1 MKLHFE
7 PNLDYQHTAIESVCD
22 LFRGQETCRT
32 EFTVTRDATAAQYT
46 LAFHESDLGIG
57 NRLHLLPDEILAN
70 LSDIQI
76 RNGLRPS
83 ASLASGDFTV
93 EMETGTGKTYVYLRS
108 IFELNRRYGFT
119 KFVIVVPSVAIKEGV
134 YKTLQIT
141 EEHFRSLYANVPF
154 EYFLYDSSKL
164 GQVRNFAT
172 SPQIQIMVV
181 TVGAINKKDVNNL
194 YKDTEKTGGEKPIDL
209 IKATRPILIV
219 DEPQSVDG
227 GLEGQGKRAL
237 GEMKPLCTL
246 RYSAKDTL
254 DKLFAE
260 DANYQFPLG
269 QLSLNKSIAVKVNG
283 DRFFSKHIAIVGSTG
298 SGKSCT
304 VARILHDVVGIAVN
318 KNNNLGKQNNSHVV
332 IFDIHDEYSA
342 AFALPK
348 DEAFT
353 LNRLDIDTLSL
364 PYWLMNSEEL
374 ESMFIESNEEN
385 SHNQVSQFKLAVI
398 LNKER
403 HNPTIKDMTYDTP
416 VYFSIEEVYRYI
428 ENMNREII
436 GRLDGENRPKLA
448 DGTLV
453 DDRKNHYFEKLC
465 TFVPQSTANATKA
478 TNGPFNGEFNR
489 FTSRLQTKLAD
500 KRLRFLLH
508 PSKAAGIP
516 FLTGDF
522 EEIMKQFLGYLN
534 KANITIVD
542 LSGIPFEVLSIT
554 VSLVSR
560 LIFDFCFHYSKMR
573 HEIDALNDVPVMIV
587 CEEAHNYIPQR
598 DDAAYRSS
606 RKSLERVAK
615 EGRKY
620 GLSLMVVSQRPSE
633 VSETIFA
640 QCNNF
645 LALRLTNNA
654 DQNYVRRLFPDN
666 SNGITDI
673 LPNLAPGECVVVG
686 DAVLLPAVV
695 QMPLPNPEPHSQS
708 VRVHQEWK
716 EQWRDVTFADV
727 IGRWRKE

>member
-1 MKLHFE
+1 MSVNRIGQVLSSAPEAIIVVVDELKVFE
-7 PNLDYQHTAIESVCD
+7 EHKGSLQVGRYLQI
-22 LFRGQETCRT
+22 
-32 EFTVTRDATAAQYT
+32 AQ
-46 LAFHESDLGIG
+46 G
-57 NRLHLLPDEILAN
+57 NN
-70 LSDIQI
+70 
-76 RNGLRPS
+76 
-83 ASLASGDFTV
+83 DFTV
-93 EMETGTGKTYVYLRS
+93 ATIRNVKGTCGEDKLCTPAWQFHIECQAVGTLVGGKT
-108 IFELNRRYGFT
+108 FERASLLLPVPTEPAFT
-119 KFVIVVPSVAIKEGV
+119 A
-134 YKTLQIT
+134 
-141 EEHFRSLYANVPF
+141 
-154 EYFLYDSSKL
+154 
-164 GQVRNFAT
+164 
-172 SPQIQIMVV
+172 
-181 TVGAINKKDVNNL
+181 
-194 YKDTEKTGGEKPIDL
+194 
-209 IKATRPILIV
+209 
-219 DEPQSVDG
+219 DE
-227 GLEGQGKRAL
+227 
-237 GEMKPLCTL
+237 
-246 RYSAKDTL
+246 DTL
-254 DKLFAE
+254 YKLFAE
-260 DANYQFPLG
+260 DADYQFPLG
-269 QLSLNKSIAVKVNG
+269 QLSLNKSIALKVNG

-304 VARILHDVVGIAVN
+304 VARILQDVVGIAAQ
-318 KNNNLGKQNNSHVV
+318 KNDNLGKQNNSHIV
-332 IFDIHDEYSA
+332 IFDIHDEYTA
-342 AFALPK
+342 AFALHE
-348 DEAFT
+348 DEKFT
-353 LNRLDIDTLSL
+353 LNRLDIDSLCL

-385 SHNQVSQFKLAVI
+385 SHNQVSQFKQAVI
-398 LNKER
+398 MNKER
-403 HNPTIKDMTYDTP
+403 HNTTIKEMTYDTP

-436 GRLDGENRPKLA
+436 GRLDGENRPKLS
-448 DGTLV
+448 DNTLV
-453 DDRKNHYFEKLC
+453 NDRKDYYFDKLH

-489 FTSRLQTKLAD
+489 FTSRLETKLAD

-508 PSKAAGIP
+508 PSKADNKP
-516 FLTGDF
+516 FETGDF
-522 EEIMKQFLGYLN
+522 EQIMKQFLGYLN
-534 KANITIVD
+534 KANVTIVD

-560 LIFDFCFHYSKMR
+560 LIFDFCFHYSKLR
-573 HEIDALNDVPVMIV
+573 HETGALNDVPVMIV

-606 RKSLERVAK
+606 RKSIERVAK

-686 DAVLLPAVV
+686 DAVLLPAVM
-695 QMPLPNPEPHSQS
+695 QMPLPSPEPHSQS

-716 EQWRDVTFADV
+716 RLWQEVTFADV

>member
-1 MKLHFE
+1 MSTNRIGQVLSCAPEAIVVLVDGLKVFE
-7 PNLDYQHTAIESVCD
+7 ENKTSLQVGRYLRI
-22 LFRGQETCRT
+22 
-32 EFTVTRDATAAQYT
+32 AQ
-46 LAFHESDLGIG
+46 G
-57 NRLHLLPDEILAN
+57 NN
-70 LSDIQI
+70 
-76 RNGLRPS
+76 
-83 ASLASGDFTV
+83 DFTV
-93 EMETGTGKTYVYLRS
+93 ATIRNVRGASAQDKDGNPVWQFNIECQAVGTLVGGKT
-108 IFELNRRYGFT
+108 FERASVLLP
-119 KFVIVVPSVAIKEGV
+119 VP
-134 YKTLQIT
+134 T
-141 EEHFRSLYANVPF
+141 EPA
-154 EYFLYDSSKL
+154 
-164 GQVRNFAT
+164 FA
-172 SPQIQIMVV
+172 
-181 TVGAINKKDVNNL
+181 AD
-194 YKDTEKTGGEKPIDL
+194 
-209 IKATRPILIV
+209 
-219 DEPQSVDG
+219 
-227 GLEGQGKRAL
+227 
-237 GEMKPLCTL
+237 
-246 RYSAKDTL
+246 KDTL
-254 DKLFAE
+254 EKLFAE

-269 QLSLNKSIAVKVNG
+269 QLSLNKSVALKVNG

-298 SGKSCT
+298 SGKSCA
-304 VARILHDVVGIAVN
+304 VARILHDVVGIAGQRNDNV
-318 KNNNLGKQNNSHVV
+318 GKQNNSHIV

-348 DEAFT
+348 DQSFT
-353 LNRLDIDTLSL
+353 LNRLDIDSLCL

-403 HNPTIKDMTYDTP
+403 HNPTIKEMTYDTP
-416 VYFSIEEVYRYI
+416 VYFSIQEVYHYI

-448 DGTLV
+448 DNTLV
-453 DDRKNHYFEKLC
+453 DDRKAHYFDKLC
-465 TFVPQSTANATKA
+465 AFVPQSTANATKA

-489 FTSRLQTKLAD
+489 FVSRLETKLAD
-500 KRLRFLLH
+500 KRLRFLLTR
-508 PSKAAGIP
+508 SKPDGNP
-516 FLTGDF
+516 FKTGDF
-522 EEIMKQFLGYLN
+522 EDIMKQFLGYLN
-534 KANITIVD
+534 KANVTIVD

-560 LIFDFCFHYSKMR
+560 LIFDFCFHYSKLR
-573 HEIDALNDVPVMIV
+573 HEQDALNDVPVMII

-606 RKSLERVAK
+606 RKSLERIAK

-645 LALRLTNNA
+645 LALRLTNHA
-654 DQNYVRRLFPDN
+654 DQNYVKRLFPDN
-666 SNGITDI
+666 TNGITDI

-708 VRVHQEWK
+708 VLVHQEWK
-716 EQWRDVTFADV
+716 QLWKDVTFSDV
-727 IGRWRKE
+727 ISRWRKE

>member
-1 MKLHFE
+1 MSTSKIGQVLSCAPESIVVAVDDLKIFE
-7 PNLDYQHTAIESVCD
+7 EHKGNLQVGRYLRI
-22 LFRGQETCRT
+22 
-32 EFTVTRDATAAQYT
+32 AQ
-46 LAFHESDLGIG
+46 G
-57 NRLHLLPDEILAN
+57 NN
-70 LSDIQI
+70 
-76 RNGLRPS
+76 
-83 ASLASGDFTV
+83 DFTV
-93 EMETGTGKTYVYLRS
+93 AVIRNIKGVSAQDKDDNPVWQFQIECQAIGTLVGGTT
-108 IFELNRRYGFT
+108 FERASVLLP
-119 KFVIVVPSVAIKEGV
+119 VP
-134 YKTLQIT
+134 T
-141 EEHFRSLYANVPF
+141 EPA
-154 EYFLYDSSKL
+154 
-164 GQVRNFAT
+164 FA
-172 SPQIQIMVV
+172 
-181 TVGAINKKDVNNL
+181 AD
-194 YKDTEKTGGEKPIDL
+194 
-209 IKATRPILIV
+209 
-219 DEPQSVDG
+219 
-227 GLEGQGKRAL
+227 
-237 GEMKPLCTL
+237 
-246 RYSAKDTL
+246 KDTL
-254 DKLFAE
+254 DKLFVE
-260 DANYQFPLG
+260 NSKYQFPLG
-269 QLSLNKSIAVKVNG
+269 QLSLNKTISVKVNG

-298 SGKSCT
+298 SGKSYT
-304 VARILHDVVGIAVN
+304 VARILHDVVGIAS
-318 KNNNLGKQNNSHVV
+318 KTYNNLGRQNNSHIV

-342 AFALPK
+342 AFALPQNQS
-348 DEAFT
+348 FT
-353 LNRLDIDTLSL
+353 LNRLDIDSMSL

-374 ESMFIESNEEN
+374 ESMFIESNEAN
-385 SHNQVSQFKLAVI
+385 SHNQVSQFKQAVI

-403 HNPTIKDMTYDTP
+403 HNPTIKEMTYDTP
-416 VYFSIEEVYRYI
+416 VYFSIKEVYQFI
-428 ENMNREII
+428 ENMNREMI

-453 DDRKNHYFEKLC
+453 DDRKDHYFDKLC
-465 TFVPQSTANATKA
+465 TFVPQSNAAATKA

-489 FTSRLQTKLAD
+489 FVSRLETRLGD

-508 PSKAAGIP
+508 PSKTDGTP
-516 FLTGDF
+516 FSTDDF

-534 KANITIVD
+534 KANVTIVD

-560 LIFDFCFHYSKMR
+560 LIFDFCFHYSKLR
-573 HEIDALNDVPVMIV
+573 HKNDALNDVPVMIV
-587 CEEAHNYIPQR
+587 CEEAHNYIPQK
-598 DDAAYRSS
+598 DNVSYRSS

-695 QMPLPNPEPHSQS
+695 QMPKPNPPPHSQS
-708 VRVHQEWK
+708 VLVHQEWK
-716 EQWRDVTFADV
+716 ELWRDITFADV